1 MMARVSEGFKGL
13 STDKLGK
20 KGADG
25 GGIETTVIEKLNDLR
40 RIGCS
45 KVVGLEIAFSGK
57 SCAVTAAELTT
68 PKL

>member
-1 MMARVSEGFKGL
+1 MRGFSSL
-13 STDKLGK
+13 EK

-45 KVVGLEIAFSGK
+45 KVVGLGITLSGK

-68 PKL
+68 SKH